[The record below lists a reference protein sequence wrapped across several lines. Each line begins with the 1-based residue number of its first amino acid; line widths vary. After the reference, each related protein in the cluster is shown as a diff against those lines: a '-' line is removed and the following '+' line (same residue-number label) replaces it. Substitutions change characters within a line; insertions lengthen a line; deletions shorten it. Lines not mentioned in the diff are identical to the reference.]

1 MSEELQTQA
10 PVENTEQAP
19 QLNAQTLSPAQPT
32 EVPHVESAESV
43 NQNIL
48 ISNLSEDLRND
59 PSLKDFKDING
70 LAKSFVE
77 QKRMLGNSIRIP
89 SEDAG
94 EEALNQFYD
103 KLTNV
108 KGVMRSPDTPEGR
121 DALLTYLGRP
131 ENPDGYEFQ
140 VRDSV
145 PVDPQGLNEFK
156 NLAHQLGLTK
166 EQAQKSM
173 EYYHNIRMGE
183 IDNFNQVSSHNE
195 ASLKEMWGNEFQNN
209 VQAANA
215 LAQTYKDSY
224 PEAYMDLQKIQN
236 NPIVLDIMANHA
248 RVLHEQGN
256 PNIVSQVQ
264 KFGMSSAEAIE
275 RIRDIQTNPAYING
289 LDGDPQRE
297 LLQQK
302 LNELYPIAY
311 PEDD

>member
-1 MSEELQTQA
+1 MSEELQNTS
-10 PVENTEQAP
+10 VENYGESP
-19 QLNAQTLSPAQPT
+19 QPSVQTLSPASPT

-59 PSLKDFKDING
+59 PSLRDFKDINK

-77 QKRMLGNSIRIP
+77 QKRMLGNSIRVP

-103 KLTNV
+103 KLTSV
-108 KGVMRSPDTPEGR
+108 KGVMRSPDTPEGKE
-121 DALLTYLGRP
+121 ALLTYLGRP
-131 ENPDGYEFQ
+131 ENPEGYQFNIPENI
-140 VRDSV
+140 

-156 NLAHQLGLTK
+156 DLAYNLGLTK

-173 EYYHNIRMGE
+173 EYYQNIRISE
-183 IDNFNQVSSHNE
+183 IDNFNRMSSENE
-195 ASLKEMWGNEFQNN
+195 SHLKQIWGNEFHNN

-215 LAQTYKDSY
+215 LAQTYKENF
-224 PEAYMDLQKIQN
+224 PEAYHDLAKIQN

-248 RVLHEQGN
+248 RLLHEQGN
-256 PNIVSQVQ
+256 PNIVSQIQ
-264 KFGMSSAEAIE
+264 KFGMSSAEALE
-275 RIRDIQTNPAYING
+275 RIRDIQTNPAYVNA

-297 LLQQK
+297 LLQKK
-302 LNELYPIAY
+302 LNDLYPIAY
-311 PEDD
+311 PDDD